1 MWSFCSKVE
10 CKGGKY
16 KHIPMMNFHP
26 DNVSLDAINESL
38 KIICPNS
45 KGVILETGRF
55 FHYYGMSLLSE
66 EKWLQFMAEFLM
78 PCVVVS
84 PRYVGHSLYDGYCS
98 LRLTTD
104 TKYKTK
110 IPEVIAII

>member
-1 MWSFCSKVE
+1 
-10 CKGGKY
+10 
-16 KHIPMMNFHP
+16 MMNFHP